1 MVNTGHRLRA
11 VWRGF
16 VGLVFVVGFV
26 LARPGHALDPQRR
39 VSQFSQDSWRS
50 DDGLPQNSLL
60 SLAQT
65 RDGYLWL
72 GTWEGLARFD
82 GARFVVFDKRNTPE
96 LRNHTIKALA
106 EDATGVLWVGT
117 DQGLVTYA
125 NGRFER
131 APGASA
137 PLEGV
142 RVEELLVGEGVL
154 WVGTTGGLWQV
165 PLSGGVARQYTEVD
179 GLPSST
185 ITALAHAGGDNRLW
199 VGTKA
204 GVALMTGGQL
214 EPHPFPVPGPDA
226 RPEVTALF
234 RDAAGV
240 LWMGTES
247 GLVSWNGTVARR
259 FTGVDGLPA
268 GVTSLL
274 SDSRGNLWVGTR
286 RGGLVRR
293 ESDGFSS
300 PLHGAGLADA
310 EVLSL
315 LEDRDG
321 NLWVGTYSGLF
332 RLRDGP
338 FATYGIPEGLSN
350 ETVSTVLED
359 RGGTVWFGTVGGGL
373 FRLRDGRIQHVDDF
387 GGGADAVITAL
398 HEAPDGALW
407 VGSNAGAFQY
417 DGQRFVRTALTQG
430 LPDDVVTAMLIDSHG
445 SAWFGTRKGLARVR
459 NGDVTVFGPRQGLI
473 HPIIVMAEDA
483 SGAMWFGSEGG
494 LWRHEEGKGLR
505 RFTVK
510 DGLPGEVVLA
520 LLADPDGT
528 VWVGTESGLGRWR
541 EGAWTRYTVSQQ
553 GLYDDAVFSIV
564 SDGDGH
570 LWMSSNKGVSRVSR
584 RELDDVADGKR
595 SRLQA
600 MGFDQRDGMRSAEC
614 NGNTQPSGWRGRD
627 GRLWFTTIQGAIV
640 VDPVRLSA
648 SRQAP
653 EVRIEEVRVQGQPV
667 EVVSPVELRPDGSRL
682 DIRFTAFTPGDAAR
696 LPFRYRLVGHDDGW
710 VKAEVRR
717 ATYTGL
723 RPGRFRFE
731 VQAEGRDGQWTEPV
745 TLEVLLEPSL
755 WQRTDFW
762 ALFVLGMGM
771 LGVSVYLLRVGQLK
785 ARERWLEARVQ
796 ERTRELARA
805 NEELESNVR
814 TLRQTQAQLVQAGR
828 MAAVGQLAAG
838 VGHEINNPLA
848 YIVSNLEHASEES
861 DALAKELG
869 DRRDAG
875 PRLREVSQALR
886 EALHGADRV
895 RRIVRDL
902 KTFSRPDDEKQGPV
916 ELAEVLD
923 SAVKIAMGELRP
935 RAKVVRDYGDV
946 TWVEGNEARLA
957 QVFLNLLINAA
968 QALPEGRAEENEVR
982 LVTRAGPE
990 GWAVAEVRDTG
1001 SGIAPE
1007 SLGRIFDPFYTTK
1020 PVGVGTGLGLSLC
1033 HAYVTAMGGSI
1044 SVESELGKGSVFRLM
1059 LRRAKE
1065 APRSASDVLGR
1076 PRDSRPSLEANG
1088 RGVRERLSASG
1099 YPVMGNRSVTER
1111 PSSPTGIPTVGEASR
1126 TVTER
1131 VSSPTGIP
1139 TVGEASRAVTER
1151 VSSPTGIPTVDEH
1164 SRPGRAVTERTSGTM
1179 SAPVVSGSTGRAV
1192 TERTSGTTGVP
1203 VVPDT
1208 TGRAVTERTSGTT
1221 GVPVVPDTTGRAVT
1235 ERTSGTTGVPMVSE
1249 ERAGRSVTERTSGAM
1264 GVPAASV
1271 DTTGRFA
1278 SESTSDPMRS
1288 VESTGRSVTQRTS
1301 GTMAYPS
1308 PAVAGTGRPETE
1320 QTSGAMGVPTT
1331 FLDAAGRSVTERT
1344 SEAMGVP
1351 TTFVDAAGRSVT
1363 EQTSGAMG
1371 VPTTFVDAAGRAATE
1386 RTSGAMGTSSLSR
1399 DAAERAFGAA
1409 GVPSTPVDAAGRA
1422 VTERTSGT
1430 MGVPSVSMDSAGRAM
1445 TEPSPG
1451 AMGTP
1456 SLSRDAAER
1465 TFGAASVPPTSV
1477 DAAGRAVTER
1487 TSGTMGVPS
1496 VSMDS
1501 AGRPVAERTS
1511 GSMGV
1516 PSNQTSPAESAGV
1529 MGPPTVPTSFADRS
1543 VMTRTPGATGAPT
1556 ELEVTGGHAVAERG
1570 SGAAGAPTVPMGA
1583 GGHSLTERTPGA
1595 MGAARGSIDAAERPV
1610 TERTSG
1616 AMAAG
1621 PLEPQRSRADS
1632 VAERGTGATGHAPS
1646 PEHSTA
1652 RSLDDSAGT
1661 RAPQALAGSSAGHMT
1676 VSADATGRYVVERTL
1691 GVTEYPSVPLDAG
1704 GRSVTER
1711 TSGATGHPTVPTD
1724 ATGHPVLER
1733 TVGATGY
1740 PTGPGVVEHASANHP
1755 AGARGDDPQGASMR
1769 SAHEHAS
1776 VQSTGSEPWTS
1787 DWRPASSSPGAG
1799 APPAVDTP
1807 PGGAAPVEA
1816 ESPPRPVRGRVLV
1829 VDDDALVSGAIR
1841 RTLARENDV
1850 DVAVGARQALERLLQ
1865 PEPPRYD
1872 VVLCDLMM
1880 PEMTGMDLYEALRR
1894 TVPAVAERVVFIT
1907 GGAFTPTARNFL
1919 ERVENPRVEKPFDPE
1934 ALRGLIREEVA
1945 RSRRESSG
1953 WAA

>member
-1 MVNTGHRLRA
+1 MVISGQRLRA
-11 VWRGF
+11 VWRGL
-16 VGLVFVVGFV
+16 VGLVFVVGLV
-26 LARPGHALDPQRR
+26 LAGTGHALDPQRR

-106 EDATGVLWVGT
+106 EDASGVLWVGT
-117 DQGLVTYA
+117 DQGLVTYS

-165 PLSGGVARQYTEVD
+165 PLSGGVARQYTEAD
-179 GLPSST
+179 GLPSPV

-199 VGTKA
+199 VGTKS

-234 RDAAGV
+234 RDASGG
-240 LWMGTES
+240 LWMGTDS

-259 FTGVDGLPA
+259 FTAVDGLPA

-293 ESDGFSS
+293 EADGFSA

-359 RGGTVWFGTVGGGL
+359 RSGTVWLGTVGGGL
-373 FRLRDGRIQHVDDF
+373 FRLRDGRILHVDDF
-387 GGGADAVITAL
+387 GGGSDAVITAL
-398 HEAPDGALW
+398 HEAPDGTLW

-430 LPDDVVTAMLIDSHG
+430 LPDDVVTAMLIDSRG

-459 NGDVTVFGPRQGLI
+459 GGDVTVFGAKQGLVQ
-473 HPIIVMAEDA
+473 PIIVMAEDA

-494 LWRHEEGKGLR
+494 LWRYEEGKGLR

-510 DGLPGEVVLA
+510 DGLPGEVVLS
-520 LLADPDGT
+520 LLADADGT

-541 EGAWTRYTVSQQ
+541 NGNWVRYTVSMQ

-584 RELDDVADGKR
+584 RDLDDVAEGKR

-710 VKAEVRR
+710 VRAEVRR

-745 TLEVLLEPSL
+745 TLDVLLEPSL

-805 NEELESNVR
+805 NEELEANVR

-861 DALAKELG
+861 EALAKELG

-875 PRLREVSQALR
+875 SRLREVSQALR

-982 LVTRAGPE
+982 LVTRAGPD

-1001 SGIAPE
+1001 SGISPE

-1044 SVESELGKGSVFRLM
+1044 SVESELGKGSVFRVM
-1059 LRRAKE
+1059 LRRAKD
-1065 APRSASDVLGR
+1065 AGTRSSSEVLGR
-1076 PRDSRPSLEANG
+1076 PRDA
-1088 RGVRERLSASG
+1088 RLSMSG
-1099 YPVMGNRSVTER
+1099 YPTLGNRPV
-1111 PSSPTGIPTVGEASR
+1111 AD
-1126 TVTER
+1126 R
-1131 VSSPTGIP
+1131 VSSSRGVPA
-1139 TVGEASRAVTER
+1139 VDESSRA
-1151 VSSPTGIPTVDEH
+1151 
-1164 SRPGRAVTERTSGTM
+1164 A
-1179 SAPVVSGSTGRAV
+1179 
-1192 TERTSGTTGVP
+1192 
-1203 VVPDT
+1203 
-1208 TGRAVTERTSGTT
+1208 
-1221 GVPVVPDTTGRAVT
+1221 
-1235 ERTSGTTGVPMVSE
+1235 
-1249 ERAGRSVTERTSGAM
+1249 RSVTERTSA
-1264 GVPAASV
+1264 
-1271 DTTGRFA
+1271 TTGIPTVSAGLDGREA
-1278 SESTSDPMRS
+1278 TDGSSGTGVHAGATGSAGSLDPEWTSGEPES
-1288 VESTGRSVTQRTS
+1288 SVTSAESAR
-1301 GTMAYPS
+1301 GTASHPS
-1308 PAVAGTGRPETE
+1308 MPASSIGSHG
-1320 QTSGAMGVPTT
+1320 
-1331 FLDAAGRSVTERT
+1331 TERMPGTPVSSSNLGAQWT
-1344 SEAMGVP
+1344 SEKWSPGER
-1351 TTFVDAAGRSVT
+1351 TVT
-1363 EQTSGAMG
+1363 EQ
-1371 VPTTFVDAAGRAATE
+1371 D
-1386 RTSGAMGTSSLSR
+1386 
-1399 DAAERAFGAA
+1399 
-1409 GVPSTPVDAAGRA
+1409 
-1422 VTERTSGT
+1422 
-1430 MGVPSVSMDSAGRAM
+1430 
-1445 TEPSPG
+1445 
-1451 AMGTP
+1451 
-1456 SLSRDAAER
+1456 
-1465 TFGAASVPPTSV
+1465 
-1477 DAAGRAVTER
+1477 
-1487 TSGTMGVPS
+1487 
-1496 VSMDS
+1496 
-1501 AGRPVAERTS
+1501 
-1511 GSMGV
+1511 
-1516 PSNQTSPAESAGV
+1516 
-1529 MGPPTVPTSFADRS
+1529 
-1543 VMTRTPGATGAPT
+1543 
-1556 ELEVTGGHAVAERG
+1556 
-1570 SGAAGAPTVPMGA
+1570 SGAAGIASASVPESAVGSRSAERAPGLPVSSSGP
-1583 GGHSLTERTPGA
+1583 GGHSIGERVLEGQDALSPQMSATG
-1595 MGAARGSIDAAERPV
+1595 GAARMSEPELAGRPLGRPV
-1610 TERTSG
+1610 TERTAGTMPGLSTLSAEAHGRSVPEWTSG
-1616 AMAAG
+1616 TPGMGPGTSPSTTVGPTAEVAMGMARPG
-1621 PLEPQRSRADS
+1621 LSETRHGSEDVRPR
-1632 VAERGTGATGHAPS
+1632 TGAPDDASHDPRTAHERSASSSSPRTDRAHHNGADAARASMERPATRPGAPTVGAGLHEGGARHGHEQDPTGGFGMERA
-1646 PEHSTA
+1646 STA
-1652 RSLDDSAGT
+1652 RPPATPSEG
-1661 RAPQALAGSSAGHMT
+1661 RAPVPHGASLS
-1676 VSADATGRYVVERTL
+1676 TG
-1691 GVTEYPSVPLDAG
+1691 
-1704 GRSVTER
+1704 
-1711 TSGATGHPTVPTD
+1711 
-1724 ATGHPVLER
+1724 
-1733 TVGATGY
+1733 
-1740 PTGPGVVEHASANHP
+1740 GPG
-1755 AGARGDDPQGASMR
+1755 
-1769 SAHEHAS
+1769 
-1776 VQSTGSEPWTS
+1776 
-1787 DWRPASSSPGAG
+1787 PGAG
-1799 APPAVDTP
+1799 DLPGEAPAEVVP
-1807 PGGAAPVEA
+1807 PK
-1816 ESPPRPVRGRVLV
+1816 PVRGRVLV

-1850 DVAVGARQALERLLQ
+1850 DVVVGARQALERLLQ

-1894 TVPAVAERVVFIT
+1894 TVPSVAERVVFIT

-1934 ALRGLIREEVA
+1934 ALRGLVREEVA